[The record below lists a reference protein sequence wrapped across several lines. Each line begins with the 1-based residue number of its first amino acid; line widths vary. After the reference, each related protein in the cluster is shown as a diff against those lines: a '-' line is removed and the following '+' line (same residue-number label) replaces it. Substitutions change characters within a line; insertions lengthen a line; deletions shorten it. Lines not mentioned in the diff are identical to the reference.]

1 MLIIQVPFEFAV
13 QDVLEQLKKISKGDF
28 KSPITERR
36 KSGAIVFAAV
46 SLPVQ
51 EIQNLLGT
59 VSEYVYE
66 PLRLPPQSLN

>member
-1 MLIIQVPFEFAV
+1 M
-13 QDVLEQLKKISKGDF
+13 LEQLKKISEGDY

-51 EIQNLLGT
+51 EIQNVLGT
-59 VSEYVYE
+59 VSGYVYE
-66 PLRLPPQSLN
+66 PLWFPPPAGPWMFFQHEC